1 MATLIKKIINDF
13 YKLGTLDRAAIGA
26 TMVVVVIF
34 LISLFKQGIETFRL
48 AGTSGSLMPFLHHS
62 RWGAIIAIIGSFF
75 VLKYKKGTMELIG
88 ILLIIIGLTLLIQH
102 LATEQCFAIF
112 TSSGRYAG
120 GFC

>member
-1 MATLIKKIINDF
+1 MISLKNLVNNF
-13 YKLGTLDRAAIGA
+13 YKLGTLDRIAIGA
-26 TMVVVVIF
+26 TIIIVTIF
-34 LISLFKQGIETFRL
+34 LLSLFKQGIETFGL
-48 AGTSGSLMPFLHHS
+48 AGTSGSFMPFLHHS
-62 RWGAIIAIIGSFF
+62 RWGAIISIIGSFF
-75 VLKYKKGTMELIG
+75 VLKYKKGAMELVG